1 MLLNLLMKLYPKLI
15 IYNMQIVFIL
25 VVMFIITVP
34 IVWDVVSER
43 SRKFRRE
50 RRRKEIKIR
59 KSMEK
64 DMD

>member
-1 MLLNLLMKLYPKLI
+1 MFLNLLMKLCI
-15 IYNMQIVFIL
+15 EFMISNMNILFIL

>member
-1 MLLNLLMKLYPKLI
+1 MI
-15 IYNMQIVFIL
+15 
-25 VVMFIITVP
+25 IITVP

>member
-1 MLLNLLMKLYPKLI
+1 M
-15 IYNMQIVFIL
+15 IV
-25 VVMFIITVP
+25 ITVP
-34 IVWDVVSER
+34 IVWDVLSER
-43 SRKFRRE
+43 SRKYGRE